1 MLTTQAAVNAV
12 VMRTFLTASV
22 HILEPSSQLHRPRS
36 CLRNRD
42 HADSI
47 HNQSRVGIVPF
58 LRLIACNLLHPL
70 RQSAVTGGRLE
81 ATQICDLLGSK
92 ERVELAGI

>member
-1 MLTTQAAVNAV
+1 
-12 VMRTFLTASV
+12 
-22 HILEPSSQLHRPRS
+22 
-36 CLRNRD
+36 
-42 HADSI
+42 
-47 HNQSRVGIVPF
+47 VGFVPF

>member
-1 MLTTQAAVNAV
+1 MLTAQAEVNAV
-12 VMRTFLTASV
+12 VIRTFLTASV

-36 CLRNRD
+36 CLGNRD

-47 HNQSRVGIVPF
+47 RNQSGVGFVPF
-58 LRLIACNLLHPL
+58 FRLIACNLLHPL

-81 ATQICDLLGSK
+81 ASQICDLLGSK